1 MEGEDQNNK
10 EQHFSTIL
18 LGFQDTSGNMILKTS
33 DAINDKWKYD

>member
-18 LGFQDTSGNMILKTS
+18 LRFQDTSGNVILK
-33 DAINDKWKYD
+33 NFGCYYR